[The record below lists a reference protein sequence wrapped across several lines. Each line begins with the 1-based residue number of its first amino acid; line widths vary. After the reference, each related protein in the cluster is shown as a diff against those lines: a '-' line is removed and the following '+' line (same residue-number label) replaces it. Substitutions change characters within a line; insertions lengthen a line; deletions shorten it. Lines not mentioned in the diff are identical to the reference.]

1 MVLETFLPLV
11 IETLT
16 FFSIYLICSS
26 SLNLQQGYTGISNLG
41 LFFSISSGAYV
52 IAALPTRL
60 AVWLYG
66 IDMDFVYQNALV
78 VSLLNEKFAKDAF
91 TPTILLVIT
100 FFAAMAV
107 GWSLGYAFTYL
118 SLRLT
123 ETYLAVFFLCVAEAI
138 KIFGEN
144 FIPLAGG
151 PNGILLPNFFIWL
164 GNYSWIVQ
172 SIFFIVIPFIIFAV
186 YEKIAGSPFGRI
198 LKAIRENE
206 LALQCL
212 GRNTVSFKLKVMAFT
227 SAFLAVTGVLVSL
240 RMRSV
245 VAGTFDRVDYS
256 FWPWLMMMLG
266 GAGNNIGCL
275 VGTFLC
281 IIIRRVVYWLKFY
294 LVFLPVDIMWLEY
307 ILLGLAF
314 MLVMIYKPEG
324 ILPEKVHKL
333 KSLNESD
340 HKKVVEQVRL

>member
-1 MVLETFLPLV
+1 MVLETLLPLI

-16 FFSIYLICSS
+16 FFSIYLVCSS

-66 IDMDFVYQNALV
+66 INMDFVYQNALV
-78 VSLLNEKFAKDAF
+78 VSLLNERFAKDAL
-91 TPTILLVIT
+91 TPTLLLIIT

-107 GWSLGYAFTYL
+107 GGILGYAFTYL

-164 GNYSWIVQ
+164 GNYSWIFQ
-172 SIFFIVIPFIIFAV
+172 SAFFIIIPFIIFAV
-186 YEKIAGSPFGRI
+186 YEKVTRSPFGRL

-206 LALQCL
+206 LAVQCL
-212 GRNTVSFKLKVMAFT
+212 GRNTVSVKLKVMAFT
-227 SAFLAVTGVLVSL
+227 SAFLAVAGVLVSL

-256 FWPWLMMMLG
+256 FWPWLMVMLG
-266 GAGNNIGCL
+266 GVGNNLGCL
-275 VGTFLC
+275 LGTFLC
-281 IIIRRVVYWLKFY
+281 IIIRRIVYWLKFY

-314 MLVMIYKPEG
+314 MIVMIYKPEG
-324 ILPEKVHKL
+324 ILPEKPY
-333 KSLNESD
+333 
-340 HKKVVEQVRL
+340 QVKQQGDSRSN

>member
-1 MVLETFLPLV
+1 MLIDTLLPLV

-26 SLNLQQGYTGISNLG
+26 SLNLQQGYAGISNLG

-66 IDMDFVYQNALV
+66 INKDFVVQNAEV
-78 VSLLNEKFAKDAF
+78 VSILNTKFASD
-91 TPTILLVIT
+91 PLVPIMLLALT
-100 FFAAMAV
+100 FVTAMAV
-107 GWSLGYAFTYL
+107 GSLLGYVFTYL

-151 PNGILLPNFFIWL
+151 PNGVLLPNFFIWL
-164 GNYSWIVQ
+164 GDFSWIFQ
-172 SIFFIVIPFIIFAV
+172 SAFYIAIPFIIFLV
-186 YEKIAGSPFGRI
+186 YHKVSNSPFGRM

-212 GRNTVSFKLKVMAFT
+212 GRDTVKAKLKLMAFT
-227 SAFLAVTGVLVSL
+227 SAFLAVSGVLISL

-245 VAGTFDRVDYS
+245 IAGTFDRVDYS
-256 FWPWLMMMLG
+256 FWPWLMVMLG
-266 GAGNNIGCL
+266 GFGNNLGCL
-275 VGTFLC
+275 VGTLVC
-281 IIIRRVVYWLKFY
+281 IIIRRLVYWMKFY
-294 LVFLPVDIMWLEY
+294 LTFLPIDIMWLEY
-307 ILLGLAF
+307 ILLGSAF
-314 MLVMIYKPEG
+314 MLVMIFKPEG
-324 ILPEKVHKL
+324 ILPEKVHQIKL
-333 KSLNESD
+333 TNRESGSS
-340 HKKVVEQVRL
+340 